1 MINTILTVIAIICL
15 AIWTYFSVRQ
25 ERKFNEMYN
34 AIISIRDK
42 NDEKIMEYVEYTVK
56 ALKNNQT
63 VLNYSAWN
71 IK

>member
-15 AIWTYFSVRQ
+15 IIWTVFSIRQ
-25 ERKFNEMYN
+25 DKKFNQLCEQVN
-34 AIISIRDK
+34 ALSQM
-42 NDEKIMEYVEYTVK
+42 NDEHIMEYVEYTVK